1 VLPDGGSPQAQ
12 QAALAVLE
20 EERRVG
26 APGATLQALRQR
38 LRAFAQGAR
47 LEGALGRGAAA
58 AAAAA
63 AAEVSETAGAAHD
76 EAARGVV
83 LTLRLVQALCAGQ
96 HLGLQRL
103 MLSGH
108 APAAAATP
116 PASTPAA
123 PAAAAEEA
131 AESTAETEGA
141 GLLFVAGGD
150 ADRDVR
156 GGAALGE
163 AAALGEGKVLGEG
176 SSLGDGGAL
185 GACGVL
191 GEAARHLV
199 AFAAWP
205 QPRLLPLARQA
216 SRLPLQNP
224 YRPAPS
230 KDPPT
235 APSPP

>member
-1 VLPDGGSPQAQ
+1 MAFEQAVLLGLLVLPDGGSPRAQ
-12 QAALAVLE
+12 QEALAVLE

-47 LEGALGRGAAA
+47 LEGALGRGASAA

-63 AAEVSETAGAAHD
+63 AVSEAAGAAHD

-83 LTLRLVQALCAGQ
+83 MTLRLVQALCAGQ

-103 MLSGH
+103 MLTGH
-108 APAAAATP
+108 APA
-116 PASTPAA
+116 
-123 PAAAAEEA
+123 AAAAEEA
-131 AESTAETEGA
+131 AESMTEAEGA
-141 GLLFVAGGD
+141 GVLFVAAGD

-163 AAALGEGKVLGEG
+163 GAALGDAGVLGEG
-176 SSLGDGGAL
+176 SVLGDGGAL
-185 GACGVL
+185 GECGVL

-205 QPRLLPLARQA
+205 QPRLIPLARQA
-216 SRLPLQNP
+216 SGLPLP
-224 YRPAPS
+224 KPTHPRH
-230 KDPPT
+230 PP
-235 APSPP
+235 